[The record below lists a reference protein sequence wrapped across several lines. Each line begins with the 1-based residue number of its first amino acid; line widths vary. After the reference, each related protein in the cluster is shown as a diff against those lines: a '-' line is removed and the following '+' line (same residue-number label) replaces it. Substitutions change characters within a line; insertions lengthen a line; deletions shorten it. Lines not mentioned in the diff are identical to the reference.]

1 MIATANAVILSG
13 WCMPMS
19 QHVQRICRAL
29 RGCAII
35 APSHASGPV
44 CDDTFSEAAATLA
57 VKQGFVTSESQV
69 GAGASG
75 DCLAGFGRDAPIRE
89 DGGVASDTSSTS
101 RPPDACD
108 DADGGFVHVPEG
120 IDMTRT
126 TSTKGQS
133 ARAQTTPK
141 TTREPVAG
149 LSFFVETKG
158 PRGRY
163 TGEYSLAF
171 PDEKFIAGVRTGYRA
186 AEELLACL
194 EQGRIPPYD
203 VHTLF
208 RLALERPAT
217 YNGQDD
223 RGARFAMRDVLYQ
236 ALKFFAR
243 NAKYG
248 EWLSREIAEAEEAER
263 KDAEREQQRIQRS
276 IEARRA
282 KQAARK
288 AEGGV
293 R

>member
-1 MIATANAVILSG
+1 
-13 WCMPMS
+13 MS
-19 QHVQRICRAL
+19 
-29 RGCAII
+29 
-35 APSHASGPV
+35 
-44 CDDTFSEAAATLA
+44 
-57 VKQGFVTSESQV
+57 
-69 GAGASG
+69 
-75 DCLAGFGRDAPIRE
+75 
-89 DGGVASDTSSTS
+89 
-101 RPPDACD
+101 
-108 DADGGFVHVPEG
+108 
-120 IDMTRT
+120 
-126 TSTKGQS
+126 STKGKT
-133 ARAQTTPK
+133 ARTQATPK

-171 PDEKFIAGVRTGYRA
+171 PDEKFIAGMRTGYRA

-194 EQGRIPPYD
+194 EQGRIPPCD
-203 VHTLF
+203 VDTLF

-223 RGARFAMRDVLYQ
+223 RGARFALQDVLYQ

-263 KDAEREQQRIQRS
+263 KEAEREQQRIQRS

-282 KQAARK
+282 KRAARK
-288 AEGGV
+288 AANEGGAQ
-293 R
+293 